1 MNTRTINNAAPS
13 ALPPTRI
20 LAALE
25 HCCSADERRH
35 SLQKPFRCGGY
46 LYGTDGAVAIR
57 VKDNPAVVI
66 PPLGEDLKAPTS
78 MDSVFNKGKDLTVLS
93 PENIAWFTRSV
104 TAVYGKSIAEKY
116 KVYPKDRP
124 SCNCPFCGTRL
135 YNRGKYSWELD
146 LIDADE
152 ADEKTQ
158 KLFTLVVYNGDD
170 GLALIHTSL
179 NKLVEAFSIL
189 GFPTSI
195 SFDESRRFF
204 FAGDGWEAVC
214 MSTTENLVG
223 DDGEVEVEKVAEIR
237 VGTTL
242 SCSPKLTLP
251 DS

>member
-1 MNTRTINNAAPS
+1 MESPNHSEPLCPAPS
-13 ALPPTRI
+13 KEQGIAPARI

-25 HCCSADERRH
+25 RCRSTDENRP

-46 LYGTDGAVAIR
+46 LYATDGAVAIR

-93 PENIAWFTRSV
+93 PENVAWFNRSV
-104 TAVYGKSIAEKY
+104 TAVYDKSTAEEY
-116 KVYPKDRP
+116 KVNPKDRP
-124 SCNCPFCGTRL
+124 SCNCPFCGKRL

-146 LIDADE
+146 LVDADE
-152 ADEKTQ
+152 EDEKTQ
-158 KLFTLVVYNGDD
+158 KMFALVVYNGDD
-170 GLALIHTSL
+170 GLALIHTKL
-179 NKLVEAFSIL
+179 NKLTEAFSIL

-195 SFDESRRFF
+195 SFDETRRFF

-214 MSTTENLVG
+214 MSNTENWVG

-237 VGTTL
+237 VGTTS
-242 SCSPKLTLP
+242 SCRP
-251 DS
+251 